1 MGFFSLPTTTAL
13 IEVITGGAGNQDT
26 QPIGIYRSGNTLQ
39 MFFGSVG
46 LELQIGM
53 QGRVP
58 ATRSLL
64 NEVNDSDDALERLRP
79 VFELV
84 ADPREY
90 TRAPERH
97 GAVLEVLNTNL
108 RSDGYEL
115 RRVDERFRLVA
126 LGANAPVAAALVE
139 AARLLNLESVS
150 RDFERALTQA
160 DIDPEDAITSACS
173 TVESVCKCLLD
184 EMHHPYPAVQ
194 DISGLVR
201 EVQRHLD
208 LSPGQPNIQQ
218 DLRQMLSGLISV
230 AGGIGALRTH
240 TGDAHGRGIGAVQP
254 TPRIARLAIHT
265 ASTLALFLI
274 ETWQQRDQ

>member
-1 MGFFSLPTTTAL
+1 MGLFSLPTTTAL
-13 IEVITGGAGNQDT
+13 IEAITGGAGNQDA
-26 QPIGIYRSGNTLQ
+26 QPIGIYRTGNALET
-39 MFFGSVG
+39 FFGSVG
-46 LELQIGM
+46 LELHIGM

-58 ATRSLL
+58 ATRRLL

-90 TRAPERH
+90 ARGPDRP
-97 GAVLEVLNTNL
+97 GAVVDFLNANL
-108 RSDGYEL
+108 RGDGYEL
-115 RRVDERFRLVA
+115 RQVDERFRLVA

-139 AARLLNLESVS
+139 AARLLNLDSVS
-150 RDFERALTQA
+150 RDFERALAQA

-184 EMHHPYPAVQ
+184 ALHLPYPAVQ

-218 DLRQMLSGLISV
+218 DLRQMLSGLTSV

-240 TGDAHGRGIGAVQP
+240 AGDAHGRGIGAIQP
-254 TPRIARLAIHT
+254 TPRIARLAIHS

-274 ETWQQRDQ
+274 ETWQQRVP